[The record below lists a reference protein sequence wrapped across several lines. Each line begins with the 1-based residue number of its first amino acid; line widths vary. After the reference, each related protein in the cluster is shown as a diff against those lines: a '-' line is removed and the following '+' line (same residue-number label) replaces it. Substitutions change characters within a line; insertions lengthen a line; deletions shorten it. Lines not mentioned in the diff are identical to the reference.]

1 MRGSFVED
9 DENRS
14 AQQPHTSHHTTLS
27 PQFTQAYISGIPVP
41 SIGVW
46 GPPGT
51 GKSVLLSSG
60 LHHLQH
66 MPIPDSPGDNS
77 LGIRWGYEV
86 GIPRWLDTEDPAT
99 FKRSDNFLTNMVAAF
114 GDGKLPQATRLA
126 SNTERV
132 LLELVYRDSRD
143 GFSFKGRIGRRHVLE
158 IMDDPGEL
166 IFRDDHE
173 DIYWQRL
180 RACRGIMLIINGN
193 NLNGSY
199 QRDFETPNR
208 AEKYGYNMLKQ
219 SFFNKVCLN
228 GNLPFVAVCITQMD
242 ANTTVQGYK
251 DVWEKQNDEGE
262 LKRLLNE
269 ITGINM
275 YDAFKHKFG
284 NRFRVF
290 LTSATG
296 WAYEDVDF
304 KYQYVPNVTQDPKNK
319 IPILIDKRAT
329 PLNVLHALLWLLDCV
344 EYENW
349 QHSLPKGFINRI
361 FQRYIYKQRIS
372 NLSILKTIYNKSLG
386 YLP

>member
-1 MRGSFVED
+1 M
-9 DENRS
+9 
-14 AQQPHTSHHTTLS
+14 PHS
-27 PQFTQAYISGIPVP
+27 
-41 SIGVW
+41 
-46 GPPGT
+46 
-51 GKSVLLSSG
+51 
-60 LHHLQH
+60 
-66 MPIPDSPGDNS
+66 DGDNP

-86 GIPRWLDTEDPAT
+86 GIPMGLNEEDPAT

-114 GDGKLPQATRLA
+114 GDGKLPPATRLA

-158 IMDDPGEL
+158 IMDAPGES
-166 IFRDDHE
+166 IFSDDYE
-173 DIYWQRL
+173 DIYWKRL

-199 QRDFETPNR
+199 QRNFETPTR
-208 AEKYGYNMLKQ
+208 AEKYGYNMLQQ

-242 ANTTVQGYK
+242 ANTTVQGYT
-251 DVWEKQNDEGE
+251 DVWTKQNNEEE

-269 ITGINM
+269 ITTAGM
-275 YDAFKHKFG
+275 YDVFKNKFG

-296 WAYEDVDF
+296 WAYQDVDF
-304 KYQYVPNVTQDPKNK
+304 KYQYVPNVTKDPQNK
-319 IPILIDKRAT
+319 TPILIDRTAL

-349 QHSLPKGFINRI
+349 QNSLPQGIINRT
-361 FQRYIYKQRIS
+361 FQRYIYKRRIS
-372 NLSILKTIYNKSLG
+372 NLLILQTIYYQTLG